1 MAKDA
6 QNGGHHE
13 EQTYNEAQ
21 RAGFWPKTW
30 RADAGDSRRRRRA
43 ARRGRTRQRADLPD
57 LHVYV
62 FFDSGDEA
70 LG

>member
-1 MAKDA
+1 MAKHA

-30 RADAGDSRRRRRA
+30 RADEGDSRRRRCT
-43 ARRGRTRQRADLPD
+43 ARRGRTRKSTDLPD
-57 LHVYV
+57 VHAYA
-62 FFDSGDEA
+62 FFDCGDEA